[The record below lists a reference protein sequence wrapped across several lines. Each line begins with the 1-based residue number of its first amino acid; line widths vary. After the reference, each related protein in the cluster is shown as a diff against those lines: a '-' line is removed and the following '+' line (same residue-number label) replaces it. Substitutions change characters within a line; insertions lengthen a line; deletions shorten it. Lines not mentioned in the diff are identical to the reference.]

1 MLGVALKMAAPVFAT
16 LLIVNTVLAIL
27 GRAVPQ
33 INVFVL
39 SFPIT
44 IGAGL
49 LAMSLAMPFTLSLFE
64 KEFENLVDT
73 ILGLLRALGHG

>member
-1 MLGVALKMAAPVFAT
+1 MNAPVFAT

-33 INVFVL
+33 MNVFVL

-49 LAMSLAMPFTLSLFE
+49 FAMSLAMPFTLSLFE
-64 KEFENLVDT
+64 KEFENLVET
-73 ILGLLRALGHG
+73 ILSLLKGLGHG